1 MQRLALVAGAG
12 GSSFERVR
20 SAYRPSIGAY
30 FGMGLVGGGAA
41 GAVALLTL
49 QLASGQISPPSVRIP
64 SAIAALGHWVSEPAA
79 PRFGKAPPVVVR
91 EPQPDTFDVVIDRSA
106 RASAPFGLRLV
117 GTEDTGMEVLLRD
130 VPVAALLSHG
140 ERRGLSTWA
149 VKATDL
155 EGLHLTLDDGTPDTF
170 NVRIE
175 VLAPAGVTAAS
186 SVARVRLVGLPGAER
201 PTSASLEAMPVEPQ
215 AAITAVAHVDTPLD
229 PPLQTRTA
237 VSPRND
243 AAKGRDKVARASPP
257 PAATT
262 VIEVDRRPSQPAAQS
277 ASQAETRPWPEGAS
291 GLGAIPRESDRQV
304 WWKLPA
310 LTWSPF
316 LDVAGR

>member
-20 SAYRPSIGAY
+20 AAYRPSVGAY

-64 SAIAALGHWVSEPAA
+64 SAIAALGHWVSEPAV

-91 EPQPDTFDVVIDRSA
+91 EPQPDAFDVVIDRSV

-130 VPVAALLSHG
+130 VPAAALLSHG
-140 ERRGLSTWA
+140 ERRGESTWA

-155 EGLHLTLDDGTPDTF
+155 EGLHLTLTDGTPDAF

-175 VLAPAGVTAAS
+175 VLAPAGVAAAS
-186 SVARVRLVGLPGAER
+186 SVARVRLVGLSGAER
-201 PTSASLEAMPVEPQ
+201 PASAPLDAAMLIDPQ
-215 AAITAVAHVDTPLD
+215 ASITTVAHVDTPF
-229 PPLQTRTA
+229 QTRTI
-237 VSPRND
+237 VSARND
-243 AAKGRDKVARASPP
+243 AAKGREKVARATPP

-262 VIEVDRRPSQPAAQS
+262 VVEIDRRPSHAATQ
-277 ASQAETRPWPEGAS
+277 AAPQAETRHWPEGAS
-291 GLGAIPRESDRQV
+291 GLGAISRESDRQV
-304 WWKLPA
+304 WWKMPA

>member
-1 MQRLALVAGAG
+1 MQRLALVAVAG

-20 SAYRPSIGAY
+20 AAYRPSIGAY

-41 GAVALLTL
+41 GAVALLAF

-79 PRFGKAPPVVVR
+79 PRFGKAAPVVVR
-91 EPQPDTFDVVIDRSA
+91 EPQPDAFDVVIDRGA

-130 VPVAALLSHG
+130 VPAAALLSHG

-175 VLAPAGVTAAS
+175 VLAPAGVAAAS
-186 SVARVRLVGLPGAER
+186 SVARIRLVGLPAER
-201 PTSASLEAMPVEPQ
+201 PASAPLEAAPAEPP
-215 AAITAVAHVDTPLD
+215 AAITPVAHVEP
-229 PPLQTRTA
+229 A
-237 VSPRND
+237 GRN
-243 AAKGRDKVARASPP
+243 P
-257 PAATT
+257 
-262 VIEVDRRPSQPAAQS
+262 DRRPPRATMPPGAGKKWRAHRRRRLRRPSSRSTGAPVKLRLNLRRKRRHGIGRRAPAGSVQFH
-277 ASQAETRPWPEGAS
+277 ASRIVRS
-291 GLGAIPRESDRQV
+291 GGNCRR
-304 WWKLPA
+304 
-310 LTWSPF
+310 
-316 LDVAGR
+316 